1 MPAPE
6 AELLSTPAGPLQGAG
21 PVRLQEQE
29 HHLGGWR
36 SRRGRRKALAAFGAF
51 DVKRGLKGGSDE
63 YVYWTDVLN
72 VSYRMHHE
80 YLSSCISW
88 L

>member
-29 HHLGGWR
+29 HHLGGWAVDEVG
-36 SRRGRRKALAAFGAF
+36 GRHWRPSGRL
-51 DVKRGLKGGSDE
+51 KRGLKGGSDE
-63 YVYWTDVLN
+63 YVYWTDVLS
-72 VSYRMHHE
+72 VSYCVYRA

>member
-29 HHLGGWR
+29 HHLGSWALDEVG
-36 SRRGRRKALAAFGAF
+36 GRRIG
-51 DVKRGLKGGSDE
+51 GLLG
-63 YVYWTDVLN
+63 V
-72 VSYRMHHE
+72 
-80 YLSSCISW
+80 
-88 L
+88 